1 MKRFLIILTISLFC
15 VSVAKAQ
22 SASADTL
29 SAKVDSLTTQ
39 LTTLQSSVI
48 ALRSTIATL
57 EGKVNEVTAQ
67 NLALKHAISLQPTIA
82 EDTSKRNINYRLIEA
97 TGNKETGE
105 LTFIISVMNKG
116 NFPVS
121 PTMPLASMTDEQG
134 FAHTALPFESTIGEA
149 QLPSGTELHPDVPVR
164 MSIKM
169 KAENAPQYAKI
180 IIVKPNES
188 TRFPEDGFTFRN
200 IPIKWE

>member
-1 MKRFLIILTISLFC
+1 MKRLLFIFSIFLTAFFSN
-15 VSVAKAQ
+15 AQ
-22 SASADTL
+22 SASEFASVLRVDTV
-29 SAKVDSLTTQ
+29 ATQ
-39 LTTLQSSVI
+39 LSSLQSTVATLQASI
-48 ALRSTIATL
+48 ASIQA
-57 EGKVNEVTAQ
+57 KVNEVTAQ
-67 NLALKHAISLQPTIA
+67 NLALKHAISLQPSIA

-105 LTFIISVMNKG
+105 LTFIISVLNKG
-116 NFPVS
+116 NFPLS

-180 IIVKPNES
+180 IIMKPNES